1 MMANQRARSLRKS
14 MTPQEVK
21 LWVHLR
27 SWKTRG
33 FHFRRQVPRDGFIL
47 DFVCLRHRL
56 IVEVDGG
63 QHNSGPQAN
72 HGQKRD
78 AHFESLK
85 FRVLHFWNHEV
96 DQNLTGVLETIDSAL
111 QTPPGRL
118 RRSPSPKGEG

>member
-1 MMANQRARSLRKS
+1 MADQRARDLRKS

-27 SWKTRG
+27 AWRTRG
-33 FHFRRQVPRDGFIL
+33 FHFRRQVPRDGYIL

-63 QHNSGPQAN
+63 QHNSERQAERD
-72 HGQKRD
+72 QKRD
-78 AHFESLK
+78 AHFSAQEFQIL
-85 FRVLHFWNHEV
+85 RFWNHEI
-96 DQNLTGVLETIDSAL
+96 DQNMAGVIETIDLAL
-111 QTPPGRL
+111 RTPHDRL